1 VHCAAALVYLLLV
14 SFPLSRPLV
23 ISSVAVSFRDHLSG
37 GIILWSYQ
45 YPLVPSLCCL
55 CLPLQPVLKSP
66 VSSFPGAWSFS
77 VSICGA
83 GSAVICQLLHL
94 PLPKTKKNLAPLQ
107 AVKRKMKIIR
117 TKGLEVC
124 I

>member
-1 VHCAAALVYLLLV
+1 MKLAIDTVR
-14 SFPLSRPLV
+14 SLSPYY
-23 ISSVAVSFRDHLSG
+23 I
-37 GIILWSYQ
+37 WW
-45 YPLVPSLCCL
+45 
-55 CLPLQPVLKSP
+55 
-66 VSSFPGAWSFS
+66 PGFFEWPNLA
-77 VSICGA
+77 A

-94 PLPKTKKNLAPLQ
+94 PLPKTKKNLPFWQ

>member
-1 VHCAAALVYLLLV
+1 MKG
-14 SFPLSRPLV
+14 V
-23 ISSVAVSFRDHLSG
+23 ILR
-37 GIILWSYQ
+37 SYSA
-45 YPLVPSLCCL
+45 P
-55 CLPLQPVLKSP
+55 
-66 VSSFPGAWSFS
+66 
-77 VSICGA
+77 
-83 GSAVICQLLHL
+83 GSAVFRLSVHL